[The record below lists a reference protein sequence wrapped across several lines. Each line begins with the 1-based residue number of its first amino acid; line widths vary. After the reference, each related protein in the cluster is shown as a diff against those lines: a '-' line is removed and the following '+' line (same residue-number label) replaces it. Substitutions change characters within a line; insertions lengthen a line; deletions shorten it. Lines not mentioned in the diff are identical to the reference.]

1 MIRSNPLDVFVTN
14 DTDRQILEIF
24 ENHLSEVS
32 PRKRRTATEHAAELL
47 RQTEAPKFPHALAQ
61 ALKVI
66 EKADAQN

>member
-1 MIRSNPLDVFVTN
+1 MKLSHPLDVFVNNTV
-14 DTDRQILEIF
+14 DRQILDIF

-32 PRKRRTATEHAAELL
+32 PRKRRVATEHAVTLL
-47 RQTEAPKFPHALAQ
+47 RQTDAPKFPHALAQ